1 MLSSIFLCLLLLGVV
16 EAFTP
21 SYHRHFV
28 GRHQL
33 LAAQQQ
39 YPDAIPFSPYELSR
53 GKAKSGLAAVTAA
66 AAAAAS
72 AAAGQLSFSS
82 IANAREDALTGKLL
96 PPPENRQN
104 SADLRNDGDDD
115 LSAGMPLGKDA
126 YSDLDGM
133 RCCKLLNGMWQV
145 SGAHGYQPERA
156 SVVGDMAKCA
166 NDGYTTFDLADIY
179 GPAEGFV
186 GSFRK
191 GALASDFS
199 KNCRFFTKWV
209 PRPQEITRALTT
221 AAIDSSLRK
230 METDRLDLVQFHWW
244 DYENPYYYDAMSYL
258 MELKQKEKIRSI
270 GLCNFDTEHMMN
282 LVKQDAPIVSN
293 QVALSLIDDRALQ
306 KMVPACAENNIKLL
320 VYGTLL
326 GGFLSSS
333 WLDKPEPR
341 SESLTNVSLRKYL
354 PWISYWGGWGL
365 FQELLRVL
373 DTVAKKHRVSLSNV
387 ALRWVIDQP
396 TVGGAIVG
404 VRFGLKEHLKDNERV
419 FSFVLDQDDLGAI
432 NAVRKRGTPLY
443 NVFGDCG
450 GEYHSRA
457 GRHG

>member
-1 MLSSIFLCLLLLGVV
+1 MTMIKWAIIGAALLIHSRAFLLTPKQSRRAACNKQNILLH
-16 EAFTP
+16 A
-21 SYHRHFV
+21 
-28 GRHQL
+28 
-33 LAAQQQ
+33 QQ
-39 YPDAIPFSPYELSR
+39 YPEAGGVPLSPFEVSR
-53 GKAKSGLAAVTAA
+53 GKAKTGLAA
-66 AAAAAS
+66 AAAGV
-72 AAAGQLSFSS
+72 AGLSFSLS
-82 IANAREDALTGKLL
+82 STANAREDPLTGKLL
-96 PPPENRQN
+96 PPPD
-104 SADLRNDGDDD
+104 ADAAAGKLTNDGDDD
-115 LSAGMPLGKDA
+115 LNSGMPLGKDA

-191 GALASDFS
+191 GALASSDLS

-244 DYENPYYYDAMSYL
+244 DYDNPYYYDAMSYL

-270 GLCNFDTEHMMN
+270 GLCNFDTDHMMN

-306 KMVPACAENNIKLL
+306 KMVPACAENKIKLL

-396 TVGGAIVG
+396 TG
-404 VRFGLKEHLKDNERV
+404 
-419 FSFVLDQDDLGAI
+419 
-432 NAVRKRGTPLY
+432 
-443 NVFGDCG
+443 
-450 GEYHSRA
+450 
-457 GRHG
+457 